1 MARIITKFK
10 YLKPDERNH
19 FGGYAEY
26 IATRE
31 GVEKIDESKRNA
43 PATNKQK
50 QLIKKILS
58 DFPDSKSSLEYED
71 YLKEKTVGA
80 ASEFITR
87 ALEEN
92 ADEMLH
98 TKTYADYI
106 ATRPR
111 AERFGSHGLFTDD
124 GVAVDLKK
132 VSDELN
138 AHTGNVWTAIVSLR
152 REDAERL
159 GFENGSRW
167 RDMLRSQA
175 QTLSENLRIPMS
187 NLRWFA
193 AFHNESHHPHIHLIA
208 YSTNPNEGYLSEK
221 GVMALRSSFAKDIFA
236 QDLLC
241 EYKKQT
247 EHRDALKVQSREVLA
262 ELIAKING
270 GTYDNPQVEDLLQA
284 LAKRLAVTNGK
295 KQYGYLRKDIKEII
309 NNIVDDLGKD
319 ERIAALYD
327 LWYESKETALKV
339 YSESQPERLPLSQNK
354 EFKSVKNIV
363 IAEAMKLNLPTDE
376 IEETDEPTEPDRE
389 PTVEETESPDPPPPP
404 MDEYER
410 TVADANKGNKWSQ
423 YRAAKFM
430 LDRDGDHYD
439 PKKAVEYL
447 TKSAKQ
453 GYTVAKYM
461 LGKLYLRGED
471 VPKQMLH
478 ALHWLES
485 AVKDD
490 NQYAEYL
497 LGKTFLK
504 GVDVERDTDRAESLL
519 RRSSEQGNKYA
530 AYTLGKAYLDGDI
543 LAQNIDEAVR
553 LLNLS
558 ASKGFAPA
566 QFILGRL
573 LYKGEVVP
581 KDIKKSV
588 EWLDRAA
595 AQKNLY
601 AAYLAGK
608 IYLTEDAVKNV
619 QKAIHSFKIAAE
631 NGNDYAEY
639 QLGKIYLYGKDIP
652 RDTDKA
658 MHYLHLAA
666 EHGNQYAAQLIHSI
680 RVNGNWTAALASLRL
695 LGHMARVIQ
704 NGWRMSAEAEKTAST
719 ASCAERSKKRN
730 RLTDSNNSTGR
741 LHIHFMRNLLFE
753 RRNSCQPNTFTL
765 QPGKRKRLGRQTW
778 SHSCKARANA
788 SNAPAR
794 NMCGVTAQKRLRS
807 EEICGFINMNAS
819 VATPL
824 TSSVDFITWTFRRP
838 SIFCLAITAA
848 PFRKPSRSSESRQSR
863 SPFRRK
869 MIICGVC
876 MPICLTAEG

>member
-1 MARIITKFK
+1 MARLITKFK
-10 YLKPDERNH
+10 YLKPEDRKNV
-19 FGGYAEY
+19 GGYAEY

-58 DFPDSKSSLEYED
+58 DFPDSRSSLEYED

-92 ADEMLH
+92 ADEMMH

-111 AERFGSHGLFTDD
+111 AERIGSHGLFTDD
-124 GVAVDLKK
+124 GVAVDLQK

-159 GFENGSRW
+159 GFDNGSRW
-167 RDMLRSQA
+167 RDMLRSQT
-175 QTLSENLRIPMS
+175 QTLSENMKIPMS

-193 AFHNESHHPHIHLIA
+193 AFHNEGHHPHIHLIA
-208 YSTNPNEGYLSEK
+208 YSINPNEGYLSEK

-247 EHRDALKVQSREVLA
+247 EHRDALKVQSHEVLA

-295 KQYGYLRKDIKEII
+295 KQYGYLRKDIKGII
-309 NNIVDDLGKD
+309 DNIVDELSKD
-319 ERIAALYD
+319 ERIADLYN
-327 LWYESKETALKV
+327 LWYKSKESALKV
-339 YSESQPERLPLSQNK
+339 YAEESPERVPLSQNK
-354 EFKSVKNIV
+354 VFKFVKNLV
-363 IAEAMKLNLPTDE
+363 INEAMKLNLPTDD
-376 IEETDEPTEPDRE
+376 IEEPEPTEPEYE
-389 PTVEETESPDPPPPP
+389 PTAEETESLDPPPPP

-410 TVADANKGNKWSQ
+410 TVADADKGNKWSQ

-430 LDRDGDHYD
+430 LDRYGDHYD
-439 PKKAVEYL
+439 PKKAIEYL
-447 TKSAKQ
+447 TRSAKQ

-485 AVKDD
+485 AVQDD

-504 GVDVERDTDRAESLL
+504 GEDIERDTERAESLL
-519 RRSSEQGNKYA
+519 RRSAEQGNKYA

-543 LAQNIDEAVR
+543 LAQSIDEAVR

-573 LYKGEVVP
+573 LYKGEVTP
-581 KDIKKSV
+581 KYIRQAV
-588 EWLDRAA
+588 RWLDRAA
-595 AQKNLY
+595 GQKNPY

-608 IYLTEDAVKNV
+608 IYLTEDEVKDI
-619 QKAIHSFKIAAE
+619 QKAIRSFKIAAE
-631 NGNDYAEY
+631 NGNNYAEY
-639 QLGKIYLYGKDIP
+639 QLGKIYLYGKDVP
-652 RDTDKA
+652 RDTDTA
-658 MHYLHLAA
+658 MYYLQLAA
-666 EHGNQYAAQLIHSI
+666 KHGNQYAAQLIHSI
-680 RVNGNWTAALASLRL
+680 RINGNWTAALASLRL
-695 LGHMARVIQ
+695 LGHIARIIKS
-704 NGWRMSAEAEKTAST
+704 RIE
-719 ASCAERSKKRN
+719 
-730 RLTDSNNSTGR
+730 D
-741 LHIHFMRNLLFE
+741 
-753 RRNSCQPNTFTL
+753 
-765 QPGKRKRLGRQTW
+765 KRKGSGTDRKLLRKIEEKKQ
-778 SHSCKARANA
+778 
-788 SNAPAR
+788 
-794 NMCGVTAQKRLRS
+794 AQGLK
-807 EEICGFINMNAS
+807 
-819 VATPL
+819 
-824 TSSVDFITWTFRRP
+824 
-838 SIFCLAITAA
+838 
-848 PFRKPSRSSESRQSR
+848 Q
-863 SPFRRK
+863 
-869 MIICGVC
+869 
-876 MPICLTAEG
+876 

>member
-1 MARIITKFK
+1 MARLITKFK

-58 DFPDSKSSLEYED
+58 DFPDSRSSLEYED

-80 ASEFITR
+80 VSEFITR

-92 ADEMLH
+92 ADEMMH

-111 AERFGSHGLFTDD
+111 AERIGSHGLFTDD
-124 GVAVDLKK
+124 GVAVDLQK

-159 GFENGSRW
+159 GFDNGSRW
-167 RDMLRSQA
+167 RNMLRSQT
-175 QTLSENLRIPMS
+175 QTLSDNLRIPMS

-193 AFHNESHHPHIHLIA
+193 AFHNEGHHPHIHLIA
-208 YSTNPNEGYLSEK
+208 YSINPNEGYLSEK

-270 GTYDNPQVEDLLQA
+270 GTYDNPQVEDMLQA

-309 NNIVDDLGKD
+309 NSIVDELGKD

-354 EFKSVKNIV
+354 EFKFVKNLV
-363 IAEAMKLNLPTDE
+363 INEAMKLNLPTDD
-376 IEETDEPTEPDRE
+376 IEEPEPTEPEYE
-389 PTVEETESPDPPPPP
+389 PTSEEIEGEDVPQEDSAPP
-404 MDEYER
+404 
-410 TVADANKGNKWSQ
+410 NKWQ
-423 YRAAKFM
+423 LYRMAKEH
-430 LDRDGDHYD
+430 LDRDGDCYD
-439 PKKAVEYL
+439 PRKAVEYL

-461 LGKLYLRGED
+461 LGKLYLRGAD

-485 AVKDD
+485 AVQDD

-497 LGKTFLK
+497 LGKTFLN
-504 GVDVERDTDRAESLL
+504 GEDMERDTERAESLL
-519 RRSSEQGNKYA
+519 RRSAEQGNKYA

-543 LAQNIDEAVR
+543 LAQSIDEAVR

-573 LYKGEVVP
+573 LYKGEVTP
-581 KDIKKSV
+581 KDIRQAV
-588 EWLDRAA
+588 RWLDRAA
-595 AQKNLY
+595 GQKNPY

-608 IYLTEDAVKNV
+608 IYLTEDAVKDI
-619 QKAIHSFKIAAE
+619 QKAIRSFKIAAE
-631 NGNDYAEY
+631 NGNNYAEY
-639 QLGKIYLYGKDIP
+639 QLGKIYLYGKDVP
-652 RDTDKA
+652 RDTDTA
-658 MHYLHLAA
+658 MYYLQLAA
-666 EHGNQYAAQLIHSI
+666 EHGNQYAAQFIHSI
-680 RVNGNWTAALASLRL
+680 KVNGNWTAALASLRL
-695 LGHMARVIQ
+695 LGHIARIIKS
-704 NGWRMSAEAEKTAST
+704 RIE
-719 ASCAERSKKRN
+719 
-730 RLTDSNNSTGR
+730 D
-741 LHIHFMRNLLFE
+741 
-753 RRNSCQPNTFTL
+753 
-765 QPGKRKRLGRQTW
+765 KRKGSGTDRKLLRKIEEKKQ
-778 SHSCKARANA
+778 
-788 SNAPAR
+788 
-794 NMCGVTAQKRLRS
+794 AQGLK
-807 EEICGFINMNAS
+807 
-819 VATPL
+819 
-824 TSSVDFITWTFRRP
+824 
-838 SIFCLAITAA
+838 
-848 PFRKPSRSSESRQSR
+848 Q
-863 SPFRRK
+863 
-869 MIICGVC
+869 
-876 MPICLTAEG
+876 

>member
-1 MARIITKFK
+1 MARLITKFK

-50 QLIKKILS
+50 QLIKKIFS
-58 DFPDSKSSLEYED
+58 DFPDSRSSLEYED
-71 YLKEKTVGA
+71 YLKDKTIGT

-92 ADEMLH
+92 ADEMMH
-98 TKTYADYI
+98 TTTYADYI

-111 AERFGSHGLFTDD
+111 VERIGSHGLFTDD
-124 GVAVDLKK
+124 GVAVDLQK

-159 GFENGSRW
+159 GYDNGSRW

-175 QTLSENLRIPMS
+175 QALSENLRIPMS

-221 GVMALRSSFAKDIFA
+221 GVTALRSSFAKDIFA
-236 QDLLC
+236 QELLC

-270 GTYDNPQVEDLLQA
+270 GTYDNPQVEDMLQA

-309 NNIVDDLGKD
+309 NSIVDELGKD

-339 YSESQPERLPLSQNK
+339 YTESRPERLPLSQNK
-354 EFKSVKNIV
+354 EFKSVKNMV
-363 IAEAMKLNLPTDE
+363 IAEAMKLGLPTDE
-376 IEETDEPTEPDRE
+376 VEETDEPVEPDCE
-389 PTVEETESPDPPPPP
+389 PTIAEDESPDPPPPP

-410 TVADANKGNKWSQ
+410 TVADADKGNKWSQ

-461 LGKLYLRGED
+461 LGK
-471 VPKQMLH
+471 
-478 ALHWLES
+478 
-485 AVKDD
+485 
-490 NQYAEYL
+490 
-497 LGKTFLK
+497 TFLK
-504 GVDVERDTDRAESLL
+504 GEDIERDAERAESLL
-519 RRSSEQGNKYA
+519 RRSTEQGNKHA
-530 AYTLGKAYLDGDI
+530 AYTLGKAYLDGDV
-543 LAQNIDEAVR
+543 LAQSIDEAVR

-558 ASKGFAPA
+558 ASKNFAPA

-581 KDIKKSV
+581 KDIKKAA

-595 AQKNLY
+595 AQKNPY

-608 IYLTEDAVKNV
+608 IYLTEGEVKDI
-619 QKAIHSFKIAAE
+619 QKAIRSFIIAAE

-658 MHYLHLAA
+658 MYYLHLAA

-704 NGWRMSAEAEKTAST
+704 N
-719 ASCAERSKKRN
+719 
-730 RLTDSNNSTGR
+730 RLED
-741 LHIHFMRNLLFE
+741 E
-753 RRNSCQPNTFTL
+753 RRGRENSID
-765 QPGKRKRLGRQTW
+765 RKL
-778 SHSCKARANA
+778 
-788 SNAPAR
+788 
-794 NMCGVTAQKRLRS
+794 
-807 EEICGFINMNAS
+807 
-819 VATPL
+819 
-824 TSSVDFITWTFRRP
+824 
-838 SIFCLAITAA
+838 
-848 PFRKPSRSSESRQSR
+848 
-863 SPFRRK
+863 RRK
-869 MIICGVC
+869 IEEKKQAHG
-876 MPICLTAEG
+876 LKQ

>member
-1 MARIITKFK
+1 MARLITKFK
-10 YLKPDERNH
+10 YLKPEDRKNV
-19 FGGYAEY
+19 GGYAEY

-58 DFPDSKSSLEYED
+58 DFPDSRSSLEYED

-92 ADEMLH
+92 ADEMMH

-111 AERFGSHGLFTDD
+111 AERIGSHGLFTDD
-124 GVAVDLKK
+124 GVAVDLQK

-159 GFENGSRW
+159 GYDNGSRW
-167 RDMLRSQA
+167 RDMLRSQT
-175 QTLSENLRIPMS
+175 QTLSKNLRIPMS

-221 GVMALRSSFAKDIFA
+221 GLMALRSSFAKDIFA
-236 QDLLC
+236 QELLC

-270 GTYDNPQVEDLLQA
+270 GTYDDPQVEDLLQA

-309 NNIVDDLGKD
+309 NNIVDELGKD

-339 YSESQPERLPLSQNK
+339 YTESRPERLPLSQNK
-354 EFKSVKNIV
+354 EFKSVKNMV

-389 PTVEETESPDPPPPP
+389 PTAEEAESPDLPP
-404 MDEYER
+404 MYEYER
-410 TVADANKGNKWSQ
+410 TVADADKGNKWSQ

-430 LDRDGDHYD
+430 LDRYGDHYD

-447 TKSAKQ
+447 SRSAKQ

-461 LGKLYLRGED
+461 LGKLYLKGED

-485 AVKDD
+485 AVQDD

-504 GVDVERDTDRAESLL
+504 GEDVERDTERAESLL
-519 RRSSEQGNKYA
+519 SRSTEQGNKYA
-530 AYTLGKAYLDGDI
+530 AYTLGKAYIDGDI
-543 LAQNIDEAVR
+543 LAQSIDEAVR

-558 ASKGFAPA
+558 ASKDFAPA

-581 KDIKKSV
+581 KDIKKV
-588 EWLDRAA
+588 AEWLDRAA
-595 AQKNLY
+595 AQNDPY

-608 IYLTEDAVKNV
+608 IYLTEDEVKDI
-619 QKAIHSFKIAAE
+619 QKAIRSFIVAAE
-631 NGNDYAEY
+631 NGNYFAEY
-639 QLGKIYLYGKDIP
+639 QLGKIYLYGKDVP
-652 RDTDKA
+652 RDTDTA
-658 MHYLHLAA
+658 MYYLQLAA

-680 RVNGNWTAALASLRL
+680 RVNGNWTAAIASLRL
-695 LGHMARVIQ
+695 FGHIARII
-704 NGWRMSAEAEKTAST
+704 K
-719 ASCAERSKKRN
+719 N
-730 RLTDSNNSTGR
+730 RIED
-741 LHIHFMRNLLFE
+741 
-753 RRNSCQPNTFTL
+753 
-765 QPGKRKRLGRQTW
+765 KRKGGGTDRKLLRKIEEKKQ
-778 SHSCKARANA
+778 
-788 SNAPAR
+788 
-794 NMCGVTAQKRLRS
+794 AQGLK
-807 EEICGFINMNAS
+807 
-819 VATPL
+819 
-824 TSSVDFITWTFRRP
+824 
-838 SIFCLAITAA
+838 
-848 PFRKPSRSSESRQSR
+848 Q
-863 SPFRRK
+863 
-869 MIICGVC
+869 
-876 MPICLTAEG
+876 

>member
-1 MARIITKFK
+1 MARLITKFK

-19 FGGYAEY
+19 FGSYAEY

-71 YLKEKTVGA
+71 YLKEKTVGT

-92 ADEMLH
+92 ADEMMH

-159 GFENGSRW
+159 GYDNGSRW
-167 RDMLRSQA
+167 RDMLRSQTQA
-175 QTLSENLRIPMS
+175 LSENLRIPMS

-221 GVMALRSSFAKDIFA
+221 GLMALRSSFAKDIFA

-262 ELIAKING
+262 ELIAKINS
-270 GTYDNPQVEDLLQA
+270 GTYDNLQVEDLLQA

-309 NNIVDDLGKD
+309 NSIVDELGKD

-354 EFKSVKNIV
+354 EFKFVKNLV
-363 IAEAMKLNLPTDE
+363 INEAMKLNLPTDD
-376 IEETDEPTEPDRE
+376 IEEPEPTEPEYE
-389 PTVEETESPDPPPPP
+389 PTSEEIEGEDVPQEDSAPP
-404 MDEYER
+404 
-410 TVADANKGNKWSQ
+410 NKWQ
-423 YRAAKFM
+423 LYRMAKEH
-430 LDRDGDHYD
+430 LDRDGDCYD
-439 PKKAVEYL
+439 PRKAVEYL

-485 AVKDD
+485 AVQDD

-497 LGKTFLK
+497 LGKTFLN
-504 GVDVERDTDRAESLL
+504 GEDMERDTERAESLL
-519 RRSSEQGNKYA
+519 RRSAEQGNKYA

-543 LAQNIDEAVR
+543 LAQSIDEAVR

-573 LYKGEVVP
+573 LYKGEVTP
-581 KDIKKSV
+581 KDIRQAV
-588 EWLDRAA
+588 RWLDRAA
-595 AQKNLY
+595 GQKNPY

-608 IYLTEDAVKNV
+608 IYLTEDAVKDI
-619 QKAIHSFKIAAE
+619 QKAIRSFKIAAE
-631 NGNDYAEY
+631 NGNNYAEY
-639 QLGKIYLYGKDIP
+639 QLGKIYLYGKDVP
-652 RDTDKA
+652 RDTDTA
-658 MHYLHLAA
+658 MYYLQLAA

-680 RVNGNWTAALASLRL
+680 KVNGNWTAALASLRL
-695 LGHMARVIQ
+695 LGHIARIIKSRIEDKHK
-704 NGWRMSAEAEKTAST
+704 GGGTDRKLLRKIEEKKQAQG
-719 ASCAERSKKRN
+719 
-730 RLTDSNNSTGR
+730 L
-741 LHIHFMRNLLFE
+741 
-753 RRNSCQPNTFTL
+753 
-765 QPGKRKRLGRQTW
+765 RQ
-778 SHSCKARANA
+778 
-788 SNAPAR
+788 
-794 NMCGVTAQKRLRS
+794 G
-807 EEICGFINMNAS
+807 
-819 VATPL
+819 
-824 TSSVDFITWTFRRP
+824 
-838 SIFCLAITAA
+838 
-848 PFRKPSRSSESRQSR
+848 
-863 SPFRRK
+863 
-869 MIICGVC
+869 
-876 MPICLTAEG
+876 

>member
-1 MARIITKFK
+1 MARLITKFK
-10 YLKPDERNH
+10 YLKPEDRKNV
-19 FGGYAEY
+19 GGYAEY

-58 DFPDSKSSLEYED
+58 DFPDSKASLEYED
-71 YLKEKTVGA
+71 YLKEKTIGA

-87 ALEEN
+87 MLEEN
-92 ADEMLH
+92 ADEMMH
-98 TKTYADYI
+98 AKTYADYI

-111 AERFGSHGLFTDD
+111 AERIGSHGLFTDD
-124 GVAVDLKK
+124 GVAVDLQK

-159 GFENGSRW
+159 GYDNGGRW
-167 RDMLRSQA
+167 RDMLRSQTH
-175 QTLSENLRIPMS
+175 TLSENLKIPMS

-193 AFHNESHHPHIHLIA
+193 AFHNESYHPHVHMIV
-208 YSTNPNEGYLSEK
+208 YSTDLTEGYLSEK
-221 GVMALRSSFAKDIFA
+221 GLMALRSSFAKDIFA

-247 EHRDALKVQSREVLA
+247 EHRDALKAQSRAVLA
-262 ELIAKING
+262 ELIAKVNS
-270 GTYDNPQVEDLLQA
+270 GTYDNPQVEDLLQT

-295 KQYGYLRKDIKEII
+295 MQYGYLRKDIKEII
-309 NNIVDDLGKD
+309 NSIVDKLGKD
-319 ERIAALYD
+319 ERNAALYD
-327 LWYESKETALKV
+327 LWYESKEMALKV
-339 YSESQPERLPLSQNK
+339 YTESQPERIPLSKNK
-354 EFKSVKNIV
+354 EFKSVKNMV

-376 IEETDEPTEPDRE
+376 VEETDEPVEPDCE
-389 PTVEETESPDPPPPP
+389 PTIEETESPDPPPPP

-410 TVADANKGNKWSQ
+410 TVAGADKGNKWAQ

-430 LDRDGDHYD
+430 FDRDGEHYD

-453 GYTVAKYM
+453 GYTVAKYI

-497 LGKTFLK
+497 LGKVLLK
-504 GVDVERDTDRAESLL
+504 GEDVERDTERAESLL
-519 RRSSEQGNKYA
+519 SRSAEQGNKYA

-558 ASKGFAPA
+558 ASRNFAPA

-573 LYKGEVVP
+573 LYKGDVIP
-581 KDIKKSV
+581 KDIRQAV
-588 EWLDRAA
+588 RWLDRAA
-595 AQKNLY
+595 AQKNPY

-608 IYLTEDAVKNV
+608 IYLTEDEDKDI
-619 QKAIHSFKIAAE
+619 QKAIRSFKIAAE
-631 NGNDYAEY
+631 NGNGYAEY

-658 MHYLHLAA
+658 MYYLHLAA

-680 RVNGNWTAALASLRL
+680 RVNGNWTAALASIRL
-695 LGHMARVIQ
+695 LGHIARII
-704 NGWRMSAEAEKTAST
+704 K
-719 ASCAERSKKRN
+719 N
-730 RLTDSNNSTGR
+730 RIED
-741 LHIHFMRNLLFE
+741 
-753 RRNSCQPNTFTL
+753 
-765 QPGKRKRLGRQTW
+765 KRKGGGTDRKLLRKIEEKKQ
-778 SHSCKARANA
+778 
-788 SNAPAR
+788 
-794 NMCGVTAQKRLRS
+794 AQGLK
-807 EEICGFINMNAS
+807 
-819 VATPL
+819 
-824 TSSVDFITWTFRRP
+824 
-838 SIFCLAITAA
+838 
-848 PFRKPSRSSESRQSR
+848 Q
-863 SPFRRK
+863 
-869 MIICGVC
+869 
-876 MPICLTAEG
+876 

>member
-1 MARIITKFK
+1 MARLITKFK

-71 YLKEKTVGA
+71 YRKDKTVGA

-87 ALEEN
+87 MLEEN
-92 ADEMLH
+92 ADEMMH
-98 TKTYADYI
+98 TTTYADYI

-159 GFENGSRW
+159 GFDNGSRW

-208 YSTNPNEGYLSEK
+208 YSINPNEGYLSEK

-270 GTYDNPQVEDLLQA
+270 GTYDNPQVEDMLQA

-309 NNIVDDLGKD
+309 NSIVDELGKD

-354 EFKSVKNIV
+354 EFKFVKNLV
-363 IAEAMKLNLPTDE
+363 INEAMKLNLPTDD
-376 IEETDEPTEPDRE
+376 IEEPEPTEPEYE
-389 PTVEETESPDPPPPP
+389 PTSEEIEGEDVPQEDSAPP
-404 MDEYER
+404 
-410 TVADANKGNKWSQ
+410 NKWQ
-423 YRAAKFM
+423 LYRMAKEH
-430 LDRDGDHYD
+430 LDRDGDCYD
-439 PKKAVEYL
+439 PRKAVEYL

-485 AVKDD
+485 AVQDD

-497 LGKTFLK
+497 LGKTFLN
-504 GVDVERDTDRAESLL
+504 GEDMERDTERAESLL
-519 RRSSEQGNKYA
+519 RRSAEQGNKYA

-543 LAQNIDEAVR
+543 LAQSIDEAVR

-573 LYKGEVVP
+573 LYKGEVTP
-581 KDIKKSV
+581 KDIRQAV
-588 EWLDRAA
+588 RWLDRAA
-595 AQKNLY
+595 GQKNPY

-608 IYLTEDAVKNV
+608 IYLTEDAVKDI
-619 QKAIHSFKIAAE
+619 QKAIRSFKIAAE
-631 NGNDYAEY
+631 NGNNYAEY
-639 QLGKIYLYGKDIP
+639 QLGKIYLYGKDVP
-652 RDTDKA
+652 RDTDTA
-658 MHYLHLAA
+658 MYYLQLAA
-666 EHGNQYAAQLIHSI
+666 EHGNQYAAQFIHSI
-680 RVNGNWTAALASLRL
+680 KVNGNWTAALASLRL
-695 LGHMARVIQ
+695 LGHIARIIKS
-704 NGWRMSAEAEKTAST
+704 RIE
-719 ASCAERSKKRN
+719 
-730 RLTDSNNSTGR
+730 D
-741 LHIHFMRNLLFE
+741 
-753 RRNSCQPNTFTL
+753 
-765 QPGKRKRLGRQTW
+765 KRKGSGTDRKLLRKIEEKKQ
-778 SHSCKARANA
+778 
-788 SNAPAR
+788 
-794 NMCGVTAQKRLRS
+794 AQGLK
-807 EEICGFINMNAS
+807 
-819 VATPL
+819 
-824 TSSVDFITWTFRRP
+824 
-838 SIFCLAITAA
+838 
-848 PFRKPSRSSESRQSR
+848 Q
-863 SPFRRK
+863 
-869 MIICGVC
+869 
-876 MPICLTAEG
+876 

>member
-1 MARIITKFK
+1 MARLITKFK
-10 YLKPDERNH
+10 YLKPEDRKNV
-19 FGGYAEY
+19 GGYAEY

-31 GVEKIDESKRNA
+31 GAEKIDESRKFA
-43 PATNKQK
+43 PATDKQRR
-50 QLIKKILS
+50 LIQKILA
-58 DFPDSKSSLEYED
+58 DFPDSRSSLEYAD
-71 YLKEKTVGA
+71 YLKDKTIVT

-87 ALEEN
+87 MLEEN
-92 ADEMLH
+92 ADEMMH

-124 GVAVDLKK
+124 GVAVDLQK

-159 GFENGSRW
+159 GYDNGSRW
-167 RDMLRSQA
+167 RDMLRSQT
-175 QTLSENLRIPMS
+175 QTLSENLKIPMS

-193 AFHNESHHPHIHLIA
+193 AFHNESYHPHVHMIV
-208 YSTNPNEGYLSEK
+208 YSTDPTEGYLSEK
-221 GVMALRSSFAKDIFA
+221 GLMALRSSFAKDIFA

-262 ELIAKING
+262 ELIATING

-309 NNIVDDLGKD
+309 NSIVDELGKD

-339 YSESQPERLPLSQNK
+339 YTESRPERLPLSQNK
-354 EFKSVKNIV
+354 EFKSVKNMV
-363 IAEAMKLNLPTDE
+363 IAEAMKLNLLTDE
-376 IEETDEPTEPDRE
+376 VEETDEPTEPDRE
-389 PTVEETESPDPPPPP
+389 PTAEEAESPDPPPPP

-430 LDRDGDHYD
+430 LDRDGDHYN

-447 TKSAKQ
+447 TRSAKQ

-497 LGKTFLK
+497 LGKVLLK
-504 GVDVERDTDRAESLL
+504 GEDVERDTERAESLL

-543 LAQNIDEAVR
+543 LTQNIAEAVR

-573 LYKGEVVP
+573 LYKGEVIP
-581 KDIKKSV
+581 KDITKAA

-595 AQKNLY
+595 AQKNPY

-608 IYLTEDAVKNV
+608 IYLTEDEVKDI
-619 QKAIHSFKIAAE
+619 QKAIRSFKIAAG

-658 MHYLHLAA
+658 MYYLHLAA

-680 RVNGNWTAALASLRL
+680 RVNGNRTAALASLRL
-695 LGHMARVIQ
+695 LGHMARIIQ
-704 NGWRMSAEAEKTAST
+704 NRLEDERKNREHSIDRKLRKKIEEKKQAHGL
-719 ASCAERSKKRN
+719 K
-730 RLTDSNNSTGR
+730 
-741 LHIHFMRNLLFE
+741 
-753 RRNSCQPNTFTL
+753 Q
-765 QPGKRKRLGRQTW
+765 
-778 SHSCKARANA
+778 
-788 SNAPAR
+788 
-794 NMCGVTAQKRLRS
+794 
-807 EEICGFINMNAS
+807 
-819 VATPL
+819 
-824 TSSVDFITWTFRRP
+824 
-838 SIFCLAITAA
+838 
-848 PFRKPSRSSESRQSR
+848 
-863 SPFRRK
+863 
-869 MIICGVC
+869 
-876 MPICLTAEG
+876 

>member
-1 MARIITKFK
+1 MARLITKFK
-10 YLKPDERNH
+10 YLKPEDRNN

-58 DFPDSKSSLEYED
+58 DFPDSRSSLEYED
-71 YLKEKTVGA
+71 YRKEKTVGT

-87 ALEEN
+87 TLEEN

-124 GVAVDLKK
+124 GVAVDLQR

-159 GFENGSRW
+159 GYDNGSRW
-167 RDMLRSQA
+167 RDMLRSQT

-208 YSTNPNEGYLSEK
+208 YSTDPSEGYLSEK
-221 GVMALRSSFAKDIFA
+221 GVLNLRSSFAQDIFA

-247 EHRDALKVQSREVLA
+247 EHRDALKAQSREVLA
-262 ELIAKING
+262 EIIARVNR
-270 GTYDNPQVEDLLQA
+270 GTYDNPQVEELLQT

-295 KQYGYLRKDIKEII
+295 KQYGYLRKDIKGII
-309 NNIVDDLGKD
+309 DNIVDEIGKD
-319 ERIAALYD
+319 GRIAALYN
-327 LWYESKETALKV
+327 LWYESKESALKV
-339 YSESQPERLPLSQNK
+339 YTDESPERVPLSQNK
-354 EFKSVKNIV
+354 EFKSVKNLV
-363 IAEAMKLNLPTDE
+363 ITEAMKLNLPTDD
-376 IEETDEPTEPDRE
+376 IEEPEPTESEYE
-389 PTVEETESPDPPPPP
+389 PPAEETESPDPPSPP

-410 TVADANKGNKWSQ
+410 TVADADKGNKWSQ

-504 GVDVERDTDRAESLL
+504 GEDIERDTEQAESLL
-519 RRSSEQGNKYA
+519 HRSAGQGNKYA
-530 AYTLGKAYLDGDI
+530 AYTLGKAYLDGDT

-553 LLNLS
+553 LLTES
-558 ASKGFAPA
+558 AEKNFAPA

-573 LYKGEVVP
+573 LYKGEIVQKNIVAAL
-581 KDIKKSV
+581 KY
-588 EWLDRAA
+588 LDRAA
-595 AQKNLY
+595 AQKNPY

-608 IYLTEDAVKNV
+608 IYLTEDEVKDI
-619 QKAIHSFKIAAE
+619 QKAIRSFIVAAE

-658 MHYLHLAA
+658 MYYLHLAA

-704 NGWRMSAEAEKTAST
+704 N
-719 ASCAERSKKRN
+719 
-730 RLTDSNNSTGR
+730 RLED
-741 LHIHFMRNLLFE
+741 E
-753 RRNSCQPNTFTL
+753 RRNRQ
-765 QPGKRKRLGRQTW
+765 GGIDRKL
-778 SHSCKARANA
+778 
-788 SNAPAR
+788 
-794 NMCGVTAQKRLRS
+794 
-807 EEICGFINMNAS
+807 
-819 VATPL
+819 
-824 TSSVDFITWTFRRP
+824 
-838 SIFCLAITAA
+838 
-848 PFRKPSRSSESRQSR
+848 
-863 SPFRRK
+863 RRK
-869 MIICGVC
+869 IEEKKQAQG
-876 MPICLTAEG
+876 LKQ

>member
-1 MARIITKFK
+1 MARLITKFK
-10 YLKPDERNH
+10 YLKPEDRKNI
-19 FGGYAEY
+19 GGYAEY

-31 GVEKIDESKRNA
+31 GVEKIDESRKFA

-58 DFPDSKSSLEYED
+58 DFPDSRSSLKYED
-71 YLKEKTVGA
+71 YLKDKTIGT

-92 ADEMLH
+92 ADEMMH
-98 TKTYADYI
+98 TTTYADYI

-111 AERFGSHGLFTDD
+111 AERIGSHGLFTDD
-124 GVAVDLKK
+124 GVAVDLQK

-159 GFENGSRW
+159 GYDNGSRW
-167 RDMLRSQA
+167 RDMLRSQT

-247 EHRDALKVQSREVLA
+247 EHCDALKMQSRDILS
-262 ELIAKING
+262 ELIAKINS
-270 GTYDNPQVEDLLQA
+270 GTYDNPQVEALLQV

-309 NNIVDDLGKD
+309 NSIVDELGKD

-327 LWYESKETALKV
+327 LWCESKETAHRV

-354 EFKSVKNIV
+354 EFKSVKNMV

-376 IEETDEPTEPDRE
+376 IEETDEPTEPDCE
-389 PTVEETESPDPPPPP
+389 PTTEETESTDPP

-410 TVADANKGNKWSQ
+410 TVADADRGNKWSQ

-430 LDRDGDHYD
+430 LDRDGKHYD
-439 PKKAVEYL
+439 PKKAIEYL

-461 LGKLYLRGED
+461 LGKLYLKGED
-471 VPKQMLH
+471 VPKQLLH

-497 LGKTFLK
+497 LGKVLLK
-504 GVDVERDTDRAESLL
+504 GDDVERDIERAESLL
-519 RRSSEQGNKYA
+519 RRSAEQENKYA

-553 LLNLS
+553 LLTLS
-558 ASKGFAPA
+558 ASRNFAPA

-573 LYKGEVVP
+573 LYKGEIIP
-581 KDIKKSV
+581 KNITKAV

-595 AQKNLY
+595 AQKNPY

-608 IYLTEDAVKNV
+608 IYLTEDEVKDI
-619 QKAIHSFKIAAE
+619 QKAIRSFKIAAE

-639 QLGKIYLYGKDIP
+639 QLGKIYLYGKDVS

-658 MHYLHLAA
+658 MYYLHLAA

-680 RVNGNWTAALASLRL
+680 RVNGNRTAALASLRL
-695 LGHMARVIQ
+695 LGHMARII
-704 NGWRMSAEAEKTAST
+704 K
-719 ASCAERSKKRN
+719 N
-730 RLTDSNNSTGR
+730 RIED
-741 LHIHFMRNLLFE
+741 
-753 RRNSCQPNTFTL
+753 
-765 QPGKRKRLGRQTW
+765 KRKGGETDRKLLKKIEEKKQ
-778 SHSCKARANA
+778 
-788 SNAPAR
+788 
-794 NMCGVTAQKRLRS
+794 AQGLK
-807 EEICGFINMNAS
+807 
-819 VATPL
+819 
-824 TSSVDFITWTFRRP
+824 
-838 SIFCLAITAA
+838 
-848 PFRKPSRSSESRQSR
+848 Q
-863 SPFRRK
+863 
-869 MIICGVC
+869 
-876 MPICLTAEG
+876 

>member
-1 MARIITKFK
+1 MARLITKFK
-10 YLKPDERNH
+10 YLKPEDRKNV
-19 FGGYAEY
+19 GGYAEY

-31 GVEKIDESKRNA
+31 GIEKIDESKRNA
-43 PATNKQK
+43 PATEKQRR
-50 QLIKKILS
+50 LIQKILS
-58 DFPDSKSSLEYED
+58 DFPDSRSSLEYVD

-87 ALEEN
+87 MLEEN
-92 ADEMLH
+92 ADEMIH

-124 GVAVDLKK
+124 GVAVDLQK

-138 AHTGNVWTAIVSLR
+138 THTGNVWTAIVSLR

-159 GFENGSRW
+159 GYDNGSRW
-167 RDMLRSQA
+167 RDMLRSQT

-208 YSTNPNEGYLSEK
+208 YSTDPNEGYLSEK

-247 EHRDALKVQSREVLA
+247 EHRDALKAQSREVLA

-270 GTYDNPQVEDLLQA
+270 GTYDNPTVENLLQA

-327 LWYESKETALKV
+327 LWYESKETALTV
-339 YSESQPERLPLSQNK
+339 YSESQPEWLPLSQNK
-354 EFKSVKNIV
+354 EFKSVKNMV
-363 IAEAMKLNLPTDE
+363 IAEAMKLNLPTDD
-376 IEETDEPTEPDRE
+376 IEEPEPTEPE
-389 PTVEETESPDPPPPP
+389 YELTAEETESPDPPPPP
-404 MDEYER
+404 IDEYER
-410 TVADANKGNKWSQ
+410 TVADADKGNKWSQ

-430 LDRDGDHYD
+430 LNRDGDRYD

-447 TKSAKQ
+447 TRSAKQ

-485 AVKDD
+485 AVQDD

-504 GVDVERDTDRAESLL
+504 GEDIERDTERAESLL
-519 RRSSEQGNKYA
+519 RRSAEQGNKYA
-530 AYTLGKAYLDGDI
+530 AYSLGKAYLDGDI
-543 LAQNIDEAVR
+543 LAQNINEAMR

-558 ASKGFAPA
+558 ASKDFAPT

-573 LYKGEVVP
+573 LYKGEVIP
-581 KDIKKSV
+581 KDIKKAI

-595 AQKNLY
+595 GQKNPY

-608 IYLTEDAVKNV
+608 IYLTEDAVKDI
-619 QKAIHSFKIAAE
+619 QKAIRSFKIAAE

-658 MHYLHLAA
+658 MYYIHLAT

-680 RVNGNWTAALASLRL
+680 RVNGNWTAAIASLRL
-695 LGHMARVIQ
+695 FGHIARII
-704 NGWRMSAEAEKTAST
+704 K
-719 ASCAERSKKRN
+719 N
-730 RLTDSNNSTGR
+730 RIED
-741 LHIHFMRNLLFE
+741 
-753 RRNSCQPNTFTL
+753 
-765 QPGKRKRLGRQTW
+765 KRKGGGTDRKSLRKIEEKKQAQGLRQ
-778 SHSCKARANA
+778 
-788 SNAPAR
+788 
-794 NMCGVTAQKRLRS
+794 G
-807 EEICGFINMNAS
+807 
-819 VATPL
+819 
-824 TSSVDFITWTFRRP
+824 
-838 SIFCLAITAA
+838 
-848 PFRKPSRSSESRQSR
+848 
-863 SPFRRK
+863 
-869 MIICGVC
+869 
-876 MPICLTAEG
+876 

>member
-1 MARIITKFK
+1 MARLITKFK
-10 YLKPDERNH
+10 YLKPEDRKNL
-19 FGGYAEY
+19 GGYAEY

-31 GVEKIDESKRNA
+31 GVEKIDESRKFT
-43 PATNKQK
+43 PATDKQRK
-50 QLIKKILS
+50 LIQKIIS

-71 YLKEKTVGA
+71 YLNDKTVGA

-87 ALEEN
+87 VLEEN
-92 ADEMLH
+92 ADEMMH

-159 GFENGSRW
+159 GYDNGSRW

-193 AFHNESHHPHIHLIA
+193 AFHNESYHPHVHVIV
-208 YSTNPNEGYLSEK
+208 YSTDPTEGYLSEK
-221 GVMALRSSFAKDIFA
+221 GLMALHSSFAKDIFA

-241 EYKKQT
+241 EYEKQT
-247 EHRDALKVQSREVLA
+247 KHRDALKVQSREVLA
-262 ELIAKING
+262 KLIAKING
-270 GTYDNPQVEDLLQA
+270 GTYDKPHVEDMLQA

-295 KQYGYLRKDIKEII
+295 KQYGYLRKDIKKII
-309 NNIVDDLGKD
+309 NSIVDELGKD

-339 YSESQPERLPLSQNK
+339 YTESQPERLPLSQNK
-354 EFKSVKNIV
+354 EFKSVKNMV
-363 IAEAMKLNLPTDE
+363 IAEAMKLNLPADE
-376 IEETDEPTEPDRE
+376 VEETDEPVEPDSE
-389 PTVEETESPDPPPPP
+389 PTAKEAESPNPPPP
-404 MDEYER
+404 MDEYEK
-410 TVADANKGNKWSQ
+410 TVADADKGNKWSQ

-430 LDRDGDHYD
+430 LDRDGEHYD

-461 LGKLYLRGED
+461 LGKLYLKGED

-497 LGKTFLK
+497 LGKVLLK
-504 GVDVERDTDRAESLL
+504 GDDVERDTERAESLL
-519 RRSSEQGNKYA
+519 SRSAEQENKYA
-530 AYTLGKAYLDGDI
+530 AYTLGKIYLDGDI
-543 LAQNIDEAVR
+543 LTQNIDEAVR

-558 ASKGFAPA
+558 ASKNFAPA

-581 KDIKKSV
+581 KDIKKAA

-595 AQKNLY
+595 AQKNPY

-608 IYLTEDAVKNV
+608 IYLTEDEVKDI
-619 QKAIHSFKIAAE
+619 QKAIRSFKIAAE

-639 QLGKIYLYGKDIP
+639 QLGKIYLCGKDVP

-658 MHYLHLAA
+658 MYYLQLAA

-680 RVNGNWTAALASLRL
+680 KVNGNWTAALASLRL
-695 LGHMARVIQ
+695 LGHIARII
-704 NGWRMSAEAEKTAST
+704 K
-719 ASCAERSKKRN
+719 N
-730 RLTDSNNSTGR
+730 RIED
-741 LHIHFMRNLLFE
+741 
-753 RRNSCQPNTFTL
+753 
-765 QPGKRKRLGRQTW
+765 KRKGGGTDRKLLRKIEEKKQ
-778 SHSCKARANA
+778 
-788 SNAPAR
+788 
-794 NMCGVTAQKRLRS
+794 AQGLK
-807 EEICGFINMNAS
+807 
-819 VATPL
+819 
-824 TSSVDFITWTFRRP
+824 
-838 SIFCLAITAA
+838 
-848 PFRKPSRSSESRQSR
+848 Q
-863 SPFRRK
+863 
-869 MIICGVC
+869 
-876 MPICLTAEG
+876 

>member
-1 MARIITKFK
+1 MARLITKFK
-10 YLKPDERNH
+10 YLKPEDRKNI
-19 FGGYAEY
+19 GGYAEY

-58 DFPDSKSSLEYED
+58 DFPDSRSSLEYED
-71 YLKEKTVGA
+71 YRKEKTVGT

-124 GVAVDLKK
+124 GVAVDLQK

-159 GFENGSRW
+159 GYDNGSRW
-167 RDMLRSQA
+167 RDMLRSQT

-193 AFHNESHHPHIHLIA
+193 AFHNESHHPHVHLIA
-208 YSTNPNEGYLSEK
+208 YSTDPSDGYLSEK

-247 EHRDALKVQSREVLA
+247 EHRDALKAQSREVLA

-270 GTYDNPQVEDLLQA
+270 GTYENPQVEDLLQA

-295 KQYGYLRKDIKEII
+295 KQYGYLRKDIKGII
-309 NNIVDDLGKD
+309 DNIVDEIGKD
-319 ERIAALYD
+319 GRIAALYN
-327 LWYESKETALKV
+327 LWYESKESALKV
-339 YSESQPERLPLSQNK
+339 YTEESPERVPLSQNK
-354 EFKSVKNIV
+354 EFKSVKNLV
-363 IAEAMKLNLPTDE
+363 ITEAMKLNLPEDE
-376 IEETDEPTEPDRE
+376 IEEPEPTEP
-389 PTVEETESPDPPPPP
+389 
-404 MDEYER
+404 EYEPPAEEIEG
-410 TVADANKGNKWSQ
+410 ADIPQEDTAPPNKWKL
-423 YRAAKFM
+423 YRMAKEH
-430 LDRDGDHYD
+430 LDRDGECYD
-439 PKKAVEYL
+439 PRKAVEYL
-447 TKSAKQ
+447 TQSAKQ

-504 GVDVERDTDRAESLL
+504 GEDIERDTERAESLL
-519 RRSSEQGNKYA
+519 RRSAEQGNKYA

-543 LAQNIDEAVR
+543 LAQNVDEAVR
-553 LLNLS
+553 LLTES
-558 ASKGFAPA
+558 AEKNFAPA
-566 QFILGRL
+566 QFVLGRL
-573 LYKGEVVP
+573 LYKGEVIQ
-581 KDIKKSV
+581 KDILAALKY
-588 EWLDRAA
+588 LGRAA
-595 AQKNLY
+595 AQKNPY

-608 IYLTEDAVKNV
+608 IYLTEESVNDI
-619 QKAIHSFKIAAE
+619 QKAVRSFELAAE
-631 NGNDYAEY
+631 NGNDHAEY
-639 QLGKIYLYGKDIP
+639 QLGRIYLYGNGVPKDY
-652 RDTDKA
+652 DTA
-658 MHYLHLAA
+658 MYYLHLAA
-666 EHGNQYAAQLIHSI
+666 DHGNNYAAQLLHSI
-680 RVNGNWTAALASLRL
+680 RVNGNFAAALASLRL
-695 LGHMARVIQ
+695 LGHTARIIQ
-704 NGWRMSAEAEKTAST
+704 N
-719 ASCAERSKKRN
+719 
-730 RLTDSNNSTGR
+730 RLED
-741 LHIHFMRNLLFE
+741 E
-753 RRNSCQPNTFTL
+753 RR
-765 QPGKRKRLGRQTW
+765 
-778 SHSCKARANA
+778 
-788 SNAPAR
+788 
-794 NMCGVTAQKRLRS
+794 
-807 EEICGFINMNAS
+807 
-819 VATPL
+819 
-824 TSSVDFITWTFRRP
+824 
-838 SIFCLAITAA
+838 
-848 PFRKPSRSSESRQSR
+848 SRQGSIDR
-863 SPFRRK
+863 KLRRK
-869 MIICGVC
+869 IEEKKQAHG
-876 MPICLTAEG
+876 LKQ

>member
-1 MARIITKFK
+1 MARLITKFK
-10 YLKPDERNH
+10 YLKPEDRKNV
-19 FGGYAEY
+19 GGYAEY

-58 DFPDSKSSLEYED
+58 DFPDSRSSLEYED
-71 YLKEKTVGA
+71 YLKDKTIGA

-92 ADEMLH
+92 ADEMMH

-111 AERFGSHGLFTDD
+111 AERIGSHGLFTDD
-124 GVAVDLKK
+124 GVAVDLQK

-159 GFENGSRW
+159 GFDNGSRW
-167 RDMLRSQA
+167 RNMLRSQT
-175 QTLSENLRIPMS
+175 QTLSDNLRIPMS

-193 AFHNESHHPHIHLIA
+193 AFHNEGHHPHIHLIA
-208 YSTNPNEGYLSEK
+208 YSINPNEGYLSEK

-247 EHRDALKVQSREVLA
+247 EHRDALKVQSHEVLA

-295 KQYGYLRKDIKEII
+295 KQYGYLRKDIKGII
-309 NNIVDDLGKD
+309 DNIVDELSKD
-319 ERIAALYD
+319 ERIADLYN
-327 LWYESKETALKV
+327 LWYKSKESALKV
-339 YSESQPERLPLSQNK
+339 YAEESPERVPLSQNK
-354 EFKSVKNIV
+354 VFKFVKNLV
-363 IAEAMKLNLPTDE
+363 INEAMKLNLPTDD
-376 IEETDEPTEPDRE
+376 IEEPEPTEPEYE
-389 PTVEETESPDPPPPP
+389 PTSEEIEGEDVPQEDSAPP
-404 MDEYER
+404 
-410 TVADANKGNKWSQ
+410 NKWQ
-423 YRAAKFM
+423 LYRMAKEH
-430 LDRDGDHYD
+430 LDRDGDFYD
-439 PKKAVEYL
+439 PRKAVEYL

-471 VPKQMLH
+471 VPKPMFH

-485 AVKDD
+485 AVQDD

-504 GVDVERDTDRAESLL
+504 GEDMERDTERAESLL
-519 RRSSEQGNKYA
+519 RRSAEQGNKYA

-543 LAQNIDEAVR
+543 LAQSIDEAVR

-573 LYKGEVVP
+573 LYKGEVTP
-581 KDIKKSV
+581 KDIRQAV
-588 EWLDRAA
+588 RWLDRAA
-595 AQKNLY
+595 GQKNPY

-608 IYLTEDAVKNV
+608 IYLTEDAVKDI
-619 QKAIHSFKIAAE
+619 QKAIRSFKIAAE
-631 NGNDYAEY
+631 NGNNYAEY
-639 QLGKIYLYGKDIP
+639 QLGKIYLYGKDVP
-652 RDTDKA
+652 RDTDTA
-658 MHYLHLAA
+658 MYYLQLAA
-666 EHGNQYAAQLIHSI
+666 KHGNQYAAQLIHST

-695 LGHMARVIQ
+695 LGHIARIIKS
-704 NGWRMSAEAEKTAST
+704 RIE
-719 ASCAERSKKRN
+719 
-730 RLTDSNNSTGR
+730 D
-741 LHIHFMRNLLFE
+741 
-753 RRNSCQPNTFTL
+753 
-765 QPGKRKRLGRQTW
+765 KRKGSGTDRKLLRKIEEKKQ
-778 SHSCKARANA
+778 
-788 SNAPAR
+788 
-794 NMCGVTAQKRLRS
+794 AQGLK
-807 EEICGFINMNAS
+807 
-819 VATPL
+819 
-824 TSSVDFITWTFRRP
+824 
-838 SIFCLAITAA
+838 
-848 PFRKPSRSSESRQSR
+848 Q
-863 SPFRRK
+863 
-869 MIICGVC
+869 
-876 MPICLTAEG
+876 

>member
-1 MARIITKFK
+1 MARLITKFK
-10 YLKPDERNH
+10 YLKPEDRKNI
-19 FGGYAEY
+19 GGYAEY

-31 GVEKIDESKRNA
+31 GVEKIDESRKFA

-58 DFPDSKSSLEYED
+58 DFPDSRSSLEYED
-71 YLKEKTVGA
+71 YLKDKTIGT

-92 ADEMLH
+92 ADEMMH
-98 TKTYADYI
+98 TTTYADYI

-111 AERFGSHGLFTDD
+111 VERIGSHGLFTDD
-124 GVAVDLKK
+124 GVAVDLQK

-159 GFENGSRW
+159 GYDNGSRW
-167 RDMLRSQA
+167 RDMLRSQT
-175 QTLSENLRIPMS
+175 QTLSENMKIPMS

-193 AFHNESHHPHIHLIA
+193 AFHNESYHPHVHMIV
-208 YSTNPNEGYLSEK
+208 YSTDPTEGYLSEK
-221 GVMALRSSFAKDIFA
+221 GLMALRSSFAKDIFA

-270 GTYDNPQVEDLLQA
+270 GTYDDPQVEDLLQT

-309 NNIVDDLGKD
+309 NSIVDELSKD

-327 LWYESKETALKV
+327 LWFESKETALKV
-339 YSESQPERLPLSQNK
+339 YTENQPERLPLSQNK
-354 EFKSVKNIV
+354 EFKSVKNMV

-376 IEETDEPTEPDRE
+376 VEETDEPTEPDRE
-389 PTVEETESPDPPPPP
+389 PTVEETESPDPPPP
-404 MDEYER
+404 MDEYET
-410 TVADANKGNKWSQ
+410 TVADADKGNRWAQ

-430 LDRDGDHYD
+430 LDRYGDHYD

-447 TKSAKQ
+447 TRSAKQ

-461 LGKLYLRGED
+461 LGKLYLKGED

-490 NQYAEYL
+490 NPYAEYL

-504 GVDVERDTDRAESLL
+504 GVDIERDTERAESLL
-519 RRSSEQGNKYA
+519 SRSAEQGNKYA
-530 AYTLGKAYLDGDI
+530 AYTLGKAYLDGDV
-543 LAQNIDEAVR
+543 LAQSIDEAVR

-581 KDIKKSV
+581 KDIKKV
-588 EWLDRAA
+588 AEWLDRAA
-595 AQKNLY
+595 AQNDPY

-608 IYLTEDAVKNV
+608 IYLTEDEVKNI
-619 QKAIHSFKIAAE
+619 QKAIRSFKIAAE
-631 NGNDYAEY
+631 NGNYFAEY
-639 QLGKIYLYGKDIP
+639 QLGKIYLYGKDVP
-652 RDTDKA
+652 RDTDTA
-658 MHYLHLAA
+658 MYYLQLAA

-680 RVNGNWTAALASLRL
+680 KVNGNWTAALASLRL
-695 LGHMARVIQ
+695 FGHIARII
-704 NGWRMSAEAEKTAST
+704 K
-719 ASCAERSKKRN
+719 N
-730 RLTDSNNSTGR
+730 RIED
-741 LHIHFMRNLLFE
+741 
-753 RRNSCQPNTFTL
+753 
-765 QPGKRKRLGRQTW
+765 KRKGGGTDRKLLRKIEEKKQ
-778 SHSCKARANA
+778 
-788 SNAPAR
+788 
-794 NMCGVTAQKRLRS
+794 AQGLK
-807 EEICGFINMNAS
+807 
-819 VATPL
+819 
-824 TSSVDFITWTFRRP
+824 
-838 SIFCLAITAA
+838 
-848 PFRKPSRSSESRQSR
+848 Q
-863 SPFRRK
+863 
-869 MIICGVC
+869 
-876 MPICLTAEG
+876 

>member
-1 MARIITKFK
+1 MARLITKFK
-10 YLKPDERNH
+10 YLKPEDRKNV
-19 FGGYAEY
+19 GGYAEY

-58 DFPDSKSSLEYED
+58 DFPDSRSSLEYED

-80 ASEFITR
+80 VSEFITR

-92 ADEMLH
+92 ADEMMH

-111 AERFGSHGLFTDD
+111 AERIGSHGLFTDD
-124 GVAVDLKK
+124 GVAVDLQK

-159 GFENGSRW
+159 GFDNGSRW
-167 RDMLRSQA
+167 RNMLRSQT
-175 QTLSENLRIPMS
+175 QTLSDNLRIPMS

-193 AFHNESHHPHIHLIA
+193 AFHNEGHHPHIHLIA
-208 YSTNPNEGYLSEK
+208 YSINPNEGYLSEK

-270 GTYDNPQVEDLLQA
+270 GTYDNPQVEDMLQA

-309 NNIVDDLGKD
+309 NSIVDELGKD

-354 EFKSVKNIV
+354 EFKFVKNLV
-363 IAEAMKLNLPTDE
+363 INEAMKLNLPTDD
-376 IEETDEPTEPDRE
+376 IEEPEPTEPEYE
-389 PTVEETESPDPPPPP
+389 PTSEEIEGEDVPQEDSAPP
-404 MDEYER
+404 
-410 TVADANKGNKWSQ
+410 NKWQ
-423 YRAAKFM
+423 LYRMAKEH
-430 LDRDGDHYD
+430 LDRDGDCYD
-439 PKKAVEYL
+439 PRKAVEYL

-485 AVKDD
+485 AVQDD

-497 LGKTFLK
+497 LGKTFLN
-504 GVDVERDTDRAESLL
+504 GEDMERDTERAESLL
-519 RRSSEQGNKYA
+519 RRSAEQGNKYA

-543 LAQNIDEAVR
+543 LAQSIDEAVR

-573 LYKGEVVP
+573 LYKGEVTP
-581 KDIKKSV
+581 KDIRQAV
-588 EWLDRAA
+588 RWLDRAA
-595 AQKNLY
+595 GQKNPY

-608 IYLTEDAVKNV
+608 IYLTEDAVKDI
-619 QKAIHSFKIAAE
+619 QKAIRSFKIAAE
-631 NGNDYAEY
+631 NGNNYAEY
-639 QLGKIYLYGKDIP
+639 QLGKIYLYGKDVP
-652 RDTDKA
+652 RDTDTA
-658 MHYLHLAA
+658 MYYLQLAA
-666 EHGNQYAAQLIHSI
+666 EHGNQYAAQFIHSI
-680 RVNGNWTAALASLRL
+680 KVNGNWTAALASLRL
-695 LGHMARVIQ
+695 LGHIARIIKS
-704 NGWRMSAEAEKTAST
+704 RIE
-719 ASCAERSKKRN
+719 
-730 RLTDSNNSTGR
+730 D
-741 LHIHFMRNLLFE
+741 
-753 RRNSCQPNTFTL
+753 
-765 QPGKRKRLGRQTW
+765 KRKGSGTDRKLLRKIEEKKQ
-778 SHSCKARANA
+778 
-788 SNAPAR
+788 
-794 NMCGVTAQKRLRS
+794 AQGLK
-807 EEICGFINMNAS
+807 
-819 VATPL
+819 
-824 TSSVDFITWTFRRP
+824 
-838 SIFCLAITAA
+838 
-848 PFRKPSRSSESRQSR
+848 Q
-863 SPFRRK
+863 
-869 MIICGVC
+869 
-876 MPICLTAEG
+876 

>member
-1 MARIITKFK
+1 MARLITKFK

-50 QLIKKILS
+50 QLIKKILT

-71 YLKEKTVGA
+71 YLKDKTIGA

-92 ADEMLH
+92 ADEMMH

-159 GFENGSRW
+159 GYDNGSRW

-175 QTLSENLRIPMS
+175 QMLSENLRIPMS

-208 YSTNPNEGYLSEK
+208 YSINPNEGYLSEK
-221 GVMALRSSFAKDIFA
+221 GVTALRSSFAKDIFA

-309 NNIVDDLGKD
+309 NSIVDELGKD

-339 YSESQPERLPLSQNK
+339 YTESRPERLPLSQNK
-354 EFKSVKNIV
+354 EFKSVKNLV
-363 IAEAMKLNLPTDE
+363 INEAMKLGLPTDE
-376 IEETDEPTEPDRE
+376 IEEPEPTEPEYE
-389 PTVEETESPDPPPPP
+389 PTSEEIEGEDVPQEDSAPP
-404 MDEYER
+404 
-410 TVADANKGNKWSQ
+410 NKWQ
-423 YRAAKFM
+423 LYRMAREH
-430 LDRDGDHYD
+430 LDRDGDCYD
-439 PKKAVEYL
+439 PRKAVEYL

-490 NQYAEYL
+490 NPYAEYL
-497 LGKTFLK
+497 LGKTFFK
-504 GVDVERDTDRAESLL
+504 GEDIERDTERAESLL
-519 RRSSEQGNKYA
+519 RRSAEQGNKYA

-543 LAQNIDEAVR
+543 LAQNIDEAER

-573 LYKGEVVP
+573 LYKGEVTP
-581 KDIKKSV
+581 KDIRQAV
-588 EWLDRAA
+588 RWLDRAA
-595 AQKNLY
+595 GQKNPY

-608 IYLTEDAVKNV
+608 IYLTEDAVKDI
-619 QKAIHSFKIAAE
+619 QKAIRSFKIAAE
-631 NGNDYAEY
+631 NGNNYAEY
-639 QLGKIYLYGKDIP
+639 QLGKIYLYGKDAP
-652 RDTDKA
+652 RDTDTA
-658 MHYLHLAA
+658 MYYLQLAA
-666 EHGNQYAAQLIHSI
+666 EHGNQYAAQFIHSI
-680 RVNGNWTAALASLRL
+680 KVNGNWTAALASLRL
-695 LGHMARVIQ
+695 LGHIARIIKS
-704 NGWRMSAEAEKTAST
+704 RIE
-719 ASCAERSKKRN
+719 
-730 RLTDSNNSTGR
+730 D
-741 LHIHFMRNLLFE
+741 
-753 RRNSCQPNTFTL
+753 
-765 QPGKRKRLGRQTW
+765 KRKGSGTDRKLLRKIEEKKQAQGLRQ
-778 SHSCKARANA
+778 
-788 SNAPAR
+788 
-794 NMCGVTAQKRLRS
+794 G
-807 EEICGFINMNAS
+807 
-819 VATPL
+819 
-824 TSSVDFITWTFRRP
+824 
-838 SIFCLAITAA
+838 
-848 PFRKPSRSSESRQSR
+848 
-863 SPFRRK
+863 
-869 MIICGVC
+869 
-876 MPICLTAEG
+876 

>member
-1 MARIITKFK
+1 MARLITKFK
-10 YLKPDERNH
+10 YLKPEDRKNV
-19 FGGYAEY
+19 GGYAEY

-71 YLKEKTVGA
+71 YLKEKTVGT
-80 ASEFITR
+80 ASEFIIR

-92 ADEMLH
+92 ADEMLN

-159 GFENGSRW
+159 GFDNGSRW

-208 YSTNPNEGYLSEK
+208 YSINPNEGYLSEK

-247 EHRDALKVQSREVLA
+247 EHRDTLKVQSREVLA

-309 NNIVDDLGKD
+309 NSIVDELGKD

-354 EFKSVKNIV
+354 EFKSVKNMV
-363 IAEAMKLNLPTDE
+363 IAEAMKLNLPTDD
-376 IEETDEPTEPDRE
+376 IEEPEPTEPEYE
-389 PTVEETESPDPPPPP
+389 PTSEEIEGADIPLEDTAPP
-404 MDEYER
+404 
-410 TVADANKGNKWSQ
+410 NKWQ
-423 YRAAKFM
+423 LYRMAKEH

-490 NQYAEYL
+490 NPYAEYL

-504 GVDVERDTDRAESLL
+504 GEDIEKDTERAESLL
-519 RRSSEQGNKYA
+519 RRSAEQGNKYA
-530 AYTLGKAYLDGDI
+530 AYTLGKAYLDGDV
-543 LAQNIDEAVR
+543 LAQSIDEAVR

-573 LYKGEVVP
+573 LYKGEVIP
-581 KDIKKSV
+581 KDIKKAV

-595 AQKNLY
+595 AQKNPY

-608 IYLTEDAVKNV
+608 IYLTEGEVKDI
-619 QKAIHSFKIAAE
+619 QKAIRSFKIAAE

-658 MHYLHLAA
+658 MYYLHLAA

-680 RVNGNWTAALASLRL
+680 RVNGNRTAALAALRL

-704 NGWRMSAEAEKTAST
+704 N
-719 ASCAERSKKRN
+719 
-730 RLTDSNNSTGR
+730 RLED
-741 LHIHFMRNLLFE
+741 E
-753 RRNSCQPNTFTL
+753 RRGRENSID
-765 QPGKRKRLGRQTW
+765 RKL
-778 SHSCKARANA
+778 
-788 SNAPAR
+788 
-794 NMCGVTAQKRLRS
+794 
-807 EEICGFINMNAS
+807 
-819 VATPL
+819 
-824 TSSVDFITWTFRRP
+824 
-838 SIFCLAITAA
+838 
-848 PFRKPSRSSESRQSR
+848 
-863 SPFRRK
+863 RRK
-869 MIICGVC
+869 IEEKKQAHG
-876 MPICLTAEG
+876 LKQ

>member
-1 MARIITKFK
+1 MARLITKFK
-10 YLKPDERNH
+10 YLKPEDRKNV
-19 FGGYAEY
+19 GGYAEY

-31 GVEKIDESKRNA
+31 GIEKIDESKRNA
-43 PATNKQK
+43 PATEKQRR
-50 QLIKKILS
+50 LIQKILS
-58 DFPDSKSSLEYED
+58 DFPDSRSSLEYVD

-87 ALEEN
+87 MLEEN
-92 ADEMLH
+92 ADEMIH

-124 GVAVDLKK
+124 GVAVDLQK

-138 AHTGNVWTAIVSLR
+138 THTGNVWTAIVSLR

-159 GFENGSRW
+159 GYDNGSRW
-167 RDMLRSQA
+167 RDMLRSQT

-208 YSTNPNEGYLSEK
+208 YSTDPNEGYLSEK

-247 EHRDALKVQSREVLA
+247 EHHDALKAQSREVLA

-270 GTYDNPQVEDLLQA
+270 GTYDNPTVENLLQA

-327 LWYESKETALKV
+327 LWYESKETALTV

-354 EFKSVKNIV
+354 EFKSVKNMV
-363 IAEAMKLNLPTDE
+363 IAEAMKLNLPTDD
-376 IEETDEPTEPDRE
+376 IEEPEPTEPE
-389 PTVEETESPDPPPPP
+389 YELTAEETESPDPPPPP
-404 MDEYER
+404 IDEYER
-410 TVADANKGNKWSQ
+410 TVADADKGNKWSQ

-430 LDRDGDHYD
+430 LNRDGDRYD

-447 TKSAKQ
+447 TRSAKQ

-485 AVKDD
+485 AVQDD

-504 GVDVERDTDRAESLL
+504 GEDIERDTERAESLL
-519 RRSSEQGNKYA
+519 RRSAEQGNKYA
-530 AYTLGKAYLDGDI
+530 AYSLGKAYLDGDI
-543 LAQNIDEAVR
+543 LAQNINEAMR

-558 ASKGFAPA
+558 ASKDFAPT

-573 LYKGEVVP
+573 LYKGEVIP
-581 KDIKKSV
+581 KDIKKAI

-595 AQKNLY
+595 GQKNPY

-608 IYLTEDAVKNV
+608 IYLTEDAVKDI
-619 QKAIHSFKIAAE
+619 QKAIRSFKIAAE

-658 MHYLHLAA
+658 MYYIHLAA

-680 RVNGNWTAALASLRL
+680 RVNGNWTAAIASLRL
-695 LGHMARVIQ
+695 FGHIARII
-704 NGWRMSAEAEKTAST
+704 K
-719 ASCAERSKKRN
+719 N
-730 RLTDSNNSTGR
+730 RIED
-741 LHIHFMRNLLFE
+741 
-753 RRNSCQPNTFTL
+753 
-765 QPGKRKRLGRQTW
+765 KRKGGGTDRKSLRKIEEKKQAQGLRQ
-778 SHSCKARANA
+778 
-788 SNAPAR
+788 
-794 NMCGVTAQKRLRS
+794 G
-807 EEICGFINMNAS
+807 
-819 VATPL
+819 
-824 TSSVDFITWTFRRP
+824 
-838 SIFCLAITAA
+838 
-848 PFRKPSRSSESRQSR
+848 
-863 SPFRRK
+863 
-869 MIICGVC
+869 
-876 MPICLTAEG
+876 

>member
-1 MARIITKFK
+1 MARLITKFK
-10 YLKPDERNH
+10 YLKPEDRKNV
-19 FGGYAEY
+19 GGYAEY

-31 GVEKIDESKRNA
+31 GVEKIEKSKRNV

-71 YLKEKTVGA
+71 YLKDKTIGT

-92 ADEMLH
+92 TDEMMH

-111 AERFGSHGLFTDD
+111 AERIGSHGLFTDD
-124 GVAVDLKK
+124 GVAVDLQK

-138 AHTGNVWTAIVSLR
+138 AQTGNVWTAIVSLR

-159 GFENGSRW
+159 GFDNGNRW
-167 RDMLRSQA
+167 RDMLRSQT
-175 QTLSENLRIPMS
+175 QTLSENLKIPMS

-193 AFHNESHHPHIHLIA
+193 AFHNESYHPHVHVIV
-208 YSTNPNEGYLSEK
+208 YSTDPTEGYLSEK
-221 GVMALRSSFAKDIFA
+221 GLMALRSSFAKDIFA

-262 ELIAKING
+262 KLIAKING
-270 GTYDNPQVEDLLQA
+270 STYDNPQVEDLLQA

-309 NNIVDDLGKD
+309 NSIVDELGKD

-327 LWYESKETALKV
+327 LWYESRETAHKV
-339 YSESQPERLPLSQNK
+339 YSESRPERVPLSQNK

-363 IAEAMKLNLPTDE
+363 ITEAMKLNLPTDE
-376 IEETDEPTEPDRE
+376 VEETDEPTEPDRE
-389 PTVEETESPDPPPPP
+389 PTVEEAESPNPPPP
-404 MDEYER
+404 MDEYEK
-410 TVADANKGNKWSQ
+410 TVADTDKGNKWSQ

-447 TKSAKQ
+447 TRSAKQ
-453 GYTVAKYM
+453 SYTVAKYM
-461 LGKLYLRGED
+461 LGKLYLKGED

-490 NQYAEYL
+490 NPYAEYL

-504 GVDVERDTDRAESLL
+504 GEDIERDTERAESLL
-519 RRSSEQGNKYA
+519 RRSAEQGNKYA
-530 AYTLGKAYLDGDI
+530 AYTLGKAYLDGDV
-543 LAQNIDEAVR
+543 LAQSIDEAVR

-573 LYKGEVVP
+573 LYKAEVVP

-595 AQKNLY
+595 AQKNPY

-608 IYLTEDAVKNV
+608 IYLTEDEVKNI
-619 QKAIHSFKIAAE
+619 QKAIRSFKIAAE

-639 QLGKIYLYGKDIP
+639 QLGKIHLYGKNIP

-658 MHYLHLAA
+658 MYYLHLAA

-680 RVNGNWTAALASLRL
+680 RVNGNWMAALASLRL
-695 LGHMARVIQ
+695 LGHIARII
-704 NGWRMSAEAEKTAST
+704 K
-719 ASCAERSKKRN
+719 N
-730 RLTDSNNSTGR
+730 RIED
-741 LHIHFMRNLLFE
+741 
-753 RRNSCQPNTFTL
+753 
-765 QPGKRKRLGRQTW
+765 KRKGGGTDRKLLKKIEEKKQ
-778 SHSCKARANA
+778 
-788 SNAPAR
+788 
-794 NMCGVTAQKRLRS
+794 AQGLK
-807 EEICGFINMNAS
+807 
-819 VATPL
+819 
-824 TSSVDFITWTFRRP
+824 
-838 SIFCLAITAA
+838 
-848 PFRKPSRSSESRQSR
+848 Q
-863 SPFRRK
+863 
-869 MIICGVC
+869 
-876 MPICLTAEG
+876 

>member
-1 MARIITKFK
+1 MARLITKFK

-58 DFPDSKSSLEYED
+58 DFPDSRSSLEYED

-92 ADEMLH
+92 ADEMMH
-98 TKTYADYI
+98 TTTYADYI

-124 GVAVDLKK
+124 GVAVDLQK

-138 AHTGNVWTAIVSLR
+138 AHTGNVWTAIVSLH

-159 GFENGSRW
+159 GYDNGSRW

-247 EHRDALKVQSREVLA
+247 EHRDALKMQSREVLA
-262 ELIAKING
+262 EIMAKING
-270 GTYDNPQVEDLLQA
+270 GTYDNPQVEDLLQT

-309 NNIVDDLGKD
+309 NSIVDELGKD
-319 ERIAALYD
+319 ERIADLYD

-339 YSESQPERLPLSQNK
+339 YTENRPERLPLSQNK
-354 EFKSVKNIV
+354 EFKSVKNMV
-363 IAEAMKLNLPTDE
+363 IAEAMKLNLPTDD
-376 IEETDEPTEPDRE
+376 IEEPEPTEPEYE
-389 PTVEETESPDPPPPP
+389 PTSEEIEGADIPLEDTAPP
-404 MDEYER
+404 
-410 TVADANKGNKWSQ
+410 NKWQ
-423 YRAAKFM
+423 LYRMAKEH
-430 LDRDGDHYD
+430 LDRDGDCYD
-439 PKKAVEYL
+439 PRKAVEYL
-447 TKSAKQ
+447 TQSAKQ

-504 GVDVERDTDRAESLL
+504 GEDIERDTERSESLL

-530 AYTLGKAYLDGDI
+530 AYTLGKAYIDGDV

-558 ASKGFAPA
+558 ASRNFAPA

-573 LYKGEVVP
+573 LYKGEVIP
-581 KDIKKSV
+581 KDIKKAV

-595 AQKNLY
+595 KQKNPY

-608 IYLTEDAVKNV
+608 IYLTEDEVKDI
-619 QKAIHSFKIAAE
+619 QKAIRSFIIAAE

-658 MHYLHLAA
+658 MYYLHLAA

-704 NGWRMSAEAEKTAST
+704 N
-719 ASCAERSKKRN
+719 
-730 RLTDSNNSTGR
+730 RLED
-741 LHIHFMRNLLFE
+741 E
-753 RRNSCQPNTFTL
+753 RRGRENSID
-765 QPGKRKRLGRQTW
+765 RKL
-778 SHSCKARANA
+778 
-788 SNAPAR
+788 
-794 NMCGVTAQKRLRS
+794 
-807 EEICGFINMNAS
+807 
-819 VATPL
+819 
-824 TSSVDFITWTFRRP
+824 
-838 SIFCLAITAA
+838 
-848 PFRKPSRSSESRQSR
+848 
-863 SPFRRK
+863 RRK
-869 MIICGVC
+869 IEEKKQAHG
-876 MPICLTAEG
+876 LKQ